1 MPANARDM
9 RLDLVTGSGRSPGR
23 GHDNSL
29 HYYYLQNPIDWAG
42 CRLQSIGSHRVR
54 QDWRDL
60 AYICKRQENYRLISL
75 MNAAAKILNKNKQIK
90 LSNLLFTMFNW
101 DLSLGQERFNIQESI
116 MWNTTFNSVKD
127 ENDTSILTDAENIQ
141 QNVTAFHNKNLQHI
155 VYRRYITEC
164 NKDHIQ

>member
-1 MPANARDM
+1 
-9 RLDLVTGSGRSPGR
+9 
-23 GHDNSL
+23 
-29 HYYYLQNPIDWAG
+29 
-42 CRLQSIGSHRVR
+42 
-54 QDWRDL
+54 
-60 AYICKRQENYRLISL
+60 

-127 ENDTSILTDAENIQ
+127 KNDTSILTDAENIQ